1 MQVYEMLQS
10 SLWLL
15 HTCCLMF
22 FLTLV
27 VFQKS
32 FKRWMLVSQLCKPQ
46 LTLSASTRTL
56 LGLTWLRQQLPK
68 CLINYSW
75 GSTAVRVWCNFCK
88 WLHDALKLQKR
99 VELGSVTLEQSL
111 LLGLNLSGMKLR
123 SCCSVSSSSFLVYFP
138 ASTFACW
145 ELLTIYPAQWNC
157 TNPCVGSECKIFQG
171 SNRFLWLL
179 HVVLLADTKR

>member
-88 WLHDALKLQKR
+88 RLHDALKLQKR

-111 LLGLNLSGMKLR
+111 LLGLNFVKHETTQLLQCLVKQFFGVF
-123 SCCSVSSSSFLVYFP
+123 SCINFCLLWAPDYISS
-138 ASTFACW
+138 TM
-145 ELLTIYPAQWNC
+145 ELYKPLCGIR
-157 TNPCVGSECKIFQG
+157 V
-171 SNRFLWLL
+171 
-179 HVVLLADTKR
+179 